1 MGETTQNTEWEWLSV
16 YINSGYSF
24 NLFCCFFFFFFFCGL
39 TMGACETLVLHSGI
53 EPELPTVEAQSLG
66 HWTARKVPSLNFL
79 RAHLVLNS
87 RDIRTI

>member
-16 YINSGYSF
+16 YINSGYH
-24 NLFCCFFFFFFFCGL
+24 LTWFFFFFCGL
-39 TMGACETLVLHSGI
+39 TMGACDTLVLHSGI
-53 EPELPTVEAQSLG
+53 EPELPTVETQSLD

-87 RDIRTI
+87 RDIWTI